1 MKLINR
7 ILILGFVLT
16 LVMPGAVMGQ
26 NSKPNILVI
35 MGDDI
40 GIPNISKFSFGMMG
54 YRTANIDRIAD
65 EGMFFTDYYAEQS
78 CTAGR
83 AAFITGQIPVRTG
96 MTKVGFPGADLGIR
110 KEDPTLARL
119 LKDQGSW
126 REEHQLGRG
135 IPGSDHC
142 SLAKQNPRQFRF

>member
-40 GIPNISKFSFGMMG
+40 GIPNISKFS
-54 YRTANIDRIAD
+54 
-65 EGMFFTDYYAEQS
+65 
-78 CTAGR
+78 
-83 AAFITGQIPVRTG
+83 VRND
-96 MTKVGFPGADLGIR
+96 GFPL
-110 KEDPTLARL
+110 
-119 LKDQGSW
+119 
-126 REEHQLGRG
+126 
-135 IPGSDHC
+135 
-142 SLAKQNPRQFRF
+142 